1 MSCGLSLHDLTRV
14 RRSGHLFPN
23 IHTMKKLLLALLFL
37 PAVALGP
44 GARRPSTTRAWCAMR
59 WVNPLAGQN
68 VSFRMSI
75 RQGVPP
81 GTVVYQETHN
91 TTTNAHGLANLQVG
105 LGNILVGAFGPDR
118 LEPRVVLPAE
128 RAGRERR

>member
-1 MSCGLSLHDLTRV
+1 
-14 RRSGHLFPN
+14 
-23 IHTMKKLLLALLFL
+23 
-37 PAVALGP
+37 
-44 GARRPSTTRAWCAMR
+44 
-59 WVNPLAGQN
+59 
-68 VSFRMSI
+68 MSI

-105 LGNILVGAFGPDR
+105 LGNILVGAFGPTR

-128 RAGRERR
+128 RAGRERRKRLRGHGQHAVAERAVRVVRRQQHGRWQHAGRSL